1 MLDAA
6 ACVQHEA
13 EGPSTACGSATDL
26 HVLGS
31 SVGELSAP
39 LQASPVACGMPHRAL
54 RATALVALLGVGAAL
69 VALGLPARSPL
80 PVPLV
85 HVAIADPY
93 AHPPLEDY
101 GALQRA
107 RREDD
112 LDAMR
117 ALAETADGYLAF
129 RTAELIARDPRLP
142 ADARLAAFERVLALR
157 VDDPLERAARRSLHA
172 EIGAVA
178 EASALLAGD
187 AATAATAR
195 ERAIAAYRE
204 ALPNRAAIDG
214 LERLIEDPYRLAN
227 AFLQSGLATRALE
240 ALDGRVAPSIEAPA
254 LRAAGRHEEALEA
267 FGRWLD
273 EVPGTRSALEG
284 EAWSLFALERW
295 DEADAAFAALGG
307 STGTYGRGLIAG
319 REGRVDDA
327 VALMLATG
335 QASRMWT
342 ATGWLEGRERWRDAV
357 DAYLAIARTGDATY
371 ADDAAYRALVLADR
385 LGDAERATI
394 ARNLVPAGSYFALR
408 LGATLDVPVVAREA
422 SAADGIATDP
432 ADAATTVVAALEL
445 ARALRTV
452 GDDVAARGELVFA
465 LRDANEREGVLVLAE
480 ALQDRHGE
488 FRQSQRAAQ
497 ALLNA
502 DDRDPRVWRL
512 AYPRAYPDA
521 VDAHGLAF
529 GVEPALVWAI
539 MRQESAFSPV
549 AVSTSNAQ
557 GLMQVIPSTW
567 GWLAELQSEDPDDPF
582 DPDAN
587 VRYGT
592 YYLRWLLD
600 YFDGDTELVIPSY
613 NRGQGYIRRLY
624 EGEVVAGDKD
634 ELLRHIDALETREYL
649 QRVTLNLEVYR
660 ALYGIEA
667 EAR

>member
-1 MLDAA
+1 
-6 ACVQHEA
+6 
-13 EGPSTACGSATDL
+13 
-26 HVLGS
+26 
-31 SVGELSAP
+31 
-39 LQASPVACGMPHRAL
+39 MPRRAL
-54 RATALVALLGVGAAL
+54 RATAVVALLGAGAAL
-69 VALGLPARSPL
+69 VAVGLPTRTPL
-80 PVPLV
+80 PMPLV
-85 HVAIADPY
+85 HVAIADPS
-93 AHPPLEDY
+93 AHPPLEAY

-107 RREDD
+107 RRDDD
-112 LDAMR
+112 LAAVR
-117 ALAETADGYLAF
+117 ALADTAEGYLAY
-129 RTAELIARDPRLP
+129 RVAEVLARDPRLP
-142 ADARLAAFERVLALR
+142 AAERLAAFERVLALR
-157 VDDPLERAARRSLHA
+157 VDDPLERAARRALHA
-172 EIGAVA
+172 EIGTVA
-178 EASALLAGD
+178 EAAALLASD
-187 AATAATAR
+187 PAAATAAR

-204 ALPNRAAIDG
+204 ALPNQAALDG
-214 LERLIEDPYRLAN
+214 LERLIEDPYRRAN
-227 AFLQSGLATRALE
+227 AFLQAGLATRALE

-254 LRAAGRHEEALEA
+254 LRAAGRHDEALEA
-267 FGRWLD
+267 FRRWLD
-273 EVPGTRSALEG
+273 EVPGERSALEG

-295 DEADAAFAALGG
+295 SEADAAFAALGG
-307 STGTYGRGLIAG
+307 STGTYGRGLVAG
-319 REGRVDDA
+319 REGRIDDA

-335 QASRMWT
+335 QASRMWI
-342 ATGWLEGRERWRDAV
+342 ATGWLEGRERWSDAI

-371 ADDAAYRALVLADR
+371 ADDAAYRALVVADR
-385 LGDAERATI
+385 IGDAARATI
-394 ARNLVPAGSYFALR
+394 ARDLVPPGSYFALR
-408 LGATLDVPVVAREA
+408 LGATLDVPVVAGVPAGSDGAA
-422 SAADGIATDP
+422 SAT
-432 ADAATTVVAALEL
+432 ADAADAVDAAPAAPADPAPTVAAAIDL
-445 ARALRTV
+445 AHALRTV
-452 GDDVAARGELVFA
+452 GDDEAARGELIFA
-465 LRDANEREGVLVLAE
+465 LRAATERADVLLLAE
-480 ALQDRHGE
+480 ALQERHDE

-497 ALLNA
+497 GLLNA
-502 DDRDPRVWRL
+502 GDRDPRVWRL

-567 GWLAELQSEDPDDPF
+567 GWLAELQDEAPEDPF

-600 YFDGDTELVIPSY
+600 YFDGDAELVIPSY

-660 ALYGIEA
+660 ALYGIGA

>member
-1 MLDAA
+1 
-6 ACVQHEA
+6 
-13 EGPSTACGSATDL
+13 
-26 HVLGS
+26 
-31 SVGELSAP
+31 
-39 LQASPVACGMPHRAL
+39 MPNRAL
-54 RATALVALLGVGAAL
+54 RATVLVALLGAGAAL
-69 VALGLPARSPL
+69 VVLGFPDRSPL
-80 PVPLV
+80 PMPLV

-93 AHPPLEDY
+93 GHPPLEDY

-107 RREDD
+107 RRDDD
-112 LDAMR
+112 LDALR

-129 RTAELIARDPRLP
+129 RVAELLARDPRLSP
-142 ADARLAAFERVLALR
+142 DARLAAFERVLALR

-172 EIGAVA
+172 ELGAVA
-178 EASALLAGD
+178 EASALLATD
-187 AATAATAR
+187 PAAAATAR
-195 ERAIAAYRE
+195 ERAITAYRE
-204 ALPNRAAIDG
+204 ALPNQAAIDG
-214 LERLIEDPYRLAN
+214 LERLIDDPYRRAN
-227 AFLQSGLATRALE
+227 AFLQAGLATRALE

-254 LRAAGRHEEALEA
+254 LRATGRHEEALEA

-273 EVPGTRSALEG
+273 EVPGAQAALEG

-295 DEADAAFAALGG
+295 AEADAAFAALGG
-307 STGTYGRGLIAG
+307 ATGTYGRGLIAG

-335 QASRMWT
+335 RASRMWT
-342 ATGWLEGRERWRDAV
+342 ATGWLEGRERWSEAI

-371 ADDAAYRALVLADR
+371 ADDAAYRALVLAER
-385 LGDAERATI
+385 LADAERAQL
-394 ARNLVPAGSYFALR
+394 ARDLVPAGSYFALR

-422 SAADGIATDP
+422 SGEASGEADGTATHDP
-432 ADAATTVVAALEL
+432 ADAAPTVAAALDL
-445 ARALRTV
+445 AKALRTV
-452 GDDVAARGELVFA
+452 GDDVAARGELMFA
-465 LRDANEREGVLVLAE
+465 LREATGREEVLLLAE
-480 ALQDRHGE
+480 ALQHRHGE

-502 DDRDPRVWRL
+502 GDRDPRVWRL

-600 YFDGDTELVIPSY
+600 YFDGDAELVIPSY

-667 EAR
+667 HTR

>member
-1 MLDAA
+1 MN
-6 ACVQHEA
+6 
-13 EGPSTACGSATDL
+13 
-26 HVLGS
+26 
-31 SVGELSAP
+31 
-39 LQASPVACGMPHRAL
+39 RAL
-54 RATALVALLGVGAAL
+54 RATALVALLGAGVAL
-69 VALGLPARSPL
+69 VGLGLPARPPL
-80 PVPLV
+80 PTPLV

-93 AHPPLEDY
+93 GHPPLEAY
-101 GALQRA
+101 GALQQA
-107 RREDD
+107 RRDDD
-112 LDAMR
+112 LDALR
-117 ALAETADGYLAF
+117 AVAETADGYLAF
-129 RTAELIARDPRLP
+129 RVAELIARDPRLP
-142 ADARLAAFERVLALR
+142 PDARLAAFEQVLALR
-157 VDDPLERAARRSLHA
+157 VDDPLERAARRSLHV

-178 EASALLAGD
+178 EASALLARD
-187 AATAATAR
+187 PTSAAAAR
-195 ERAIAAYRE
+195 DRAIAAYRE
-204 ALPNRAAIDG
+204 ALPNQAAIDG
-214 LERLIEDPYRLAN
+214 LERLVEDPYRRAN
-227 AFLQSGLATRALE
+227 AFLQAGLATRALE

-267 FGRWLD
+267 FERWLE
-273 EVPGTRSALEG
+273 EVPGTRAALEG

-295 DEADAAFAALGG
+295 SEADAAFAALGG
-307 STGTYGRGLIAG
+307 ATGTYGRGLVAG

-335 QASRMWT
+335 QASRLWI
-342 ATGWLEGRERWRDAV
+342 ATGWLEGRERWSDAI

-371 ADDAAYRALVLADR
+371 ADDAAYRALVVADR
-385 LGDAERATI
+385 LGDDERATI
-394 ARNLVPAGSYFALR
+394 ARDLVPPGSYFALR

-422 SAADGIATDP
+422 SGDP
-432 ADAATTVVAALEL
+432 ADAAPTVVAALDL

-452 GDDVAARGELVFA
+452 GDDEAARGELVFA
-465 LRDANEREGVLVLAE
+465 LRDATEREEVLLLAE
-480 ALQDRHGE
+480 ALQDRHAE

-502 DDRDPRVWRL
+502 GDRDPRVWRL

-600 YFDGDTELVIPSY
+600 YFDGDAELVIPSY

>member
-1 MLDAA
+1 
-6 ACVQHEA
+6 
-13 EGPSTACGSATDL
+13 
-26 HVLGS
+26 
-31 SVGELSAP
+31 
-39 LQASPVACGMPHRAL
+39 MPRRAL
-54 RATALVALLGVGAAL
+54 RATAVVALLGAGAAL
-69 VALGLPARSPL
+69 VALGLPARAPL

-85 HVAIADPY
+85 HIAIADPY

-107 RREDD
+107 RRDDD
-112 LDAMR
+112 LEALR
-117 ALAETADGYLAF
+117 ALAETADGYLAL
-129 RTAELIARDPRLP
+129 RVAELLARDPRLP
-142 ADARLAAFERVLALR
+142 PAERLTAFERVLALR
-157 VDDPLERAARRSLHA
+157 VDDPLERAARRALHA
-172 EIGAVA
+172 ELGAVA

-187 AATAATAR
+187 ATTAEAAR
-195 ERAIAAYRE
+195 DRAIAAYRE
-204 ALPNRAAIDG
+204 ALPNQAAIDG

-227 AFLQSGLATRALE
+227 AFLQAGLATRALE
-240 ALDGRVAPSIEAPA
+240 ALDGRVAPSLEAPA
-254 LRAAGRHEEALEA
+254 LRAAGRHDEALEA
-267 FGRWLD
+267 FRRWLD
-273 EVPGTRSALEG
+273 EVPGTRAALEG

-295 DEADAAFAALGG
+295 AEADAAFAALGG
-307 STGTYGRGLIAG
+307 ATGTYGRGLVAG
-319 REGRVDDA
+319 REGRIDDA

-335 QASRMWT
+335 QASRMWI
-342 ATGWLEGRERWRDAV
+342 ATGWLEGRERWSDAV
-357 DAYLAIARTGDATY
+357 DAYLAIARSGDATY

-385 LGDAERATI
+385 IGDAERARI
-394 ARNLVPAGSYFALR
+394 ARDLVPPGSYFALR

-422 SAADGIATDP
+422 SDAEPRDP
-432 ADAATTVVAALEL
+432 ADAAPTVAATLEL

-452 GDDVAARGELVFA
+452 GDDEAARGELVFA
-465 LRDANEREGVLVLAE
+465 LRDAAEREEVLLLAE

-502 DDRDPRVWRL
+502 GDRDPRVWRL

-567 GWLAELQSEDPDDPF
+567 GWLAELQDEAPEDPF

-600 YFDGDTELVIPSY
+600 YFDGDAELVIPSY

-624 EGEVVAGDKD
+624 EGDMVAGDKD

-660 ALYGIEA
+660 ALYGTLA
-667 EAR
+667 ETR